1 MLRGQN
7 QGRGPSPSLPGSESK
22 NGSKVKVAACMS
34 DIERRGIRYDV
45 GNESKGL
52 STYVY
57 VKHEDLEQTRRG
69 KSENRYICKLKV
81 VTCFC

>member
-57 VKHEDLEQTRRG
+57 VKHEDLEQTRLG
-69 KSENRYICKLKV
+69 KSENRYMCKLKV
-81 VTCFC
+81 DTCFY

>member
-1 MLRGQN
+1 
-7 QGRGPSPSLPGSESK
+7 
-22 NGSKVKVAACMS
+22 MS

-57 VKHEDLEQTRRG
+57 VKHEDLELTRLG
-69 KSENRYICKLKV
+69 KSENRYRYMCKLKV
-81 VTCFC
+81 DTCFC

>member
-7 QGRGPSPSLPGSESK
+7 QGRGPSPSLPG
-22 NGSKVKVAACMS
+22 NDGSKVKVAACMS

-57 VKHEDLEQTRRG
+57 VKHEDLEQTRLG
-69 KSENRYICKLKV
+69 KSENR
-81 VTCFC
+81 